1 MYSFFQALQG
11 HLSLLHAYYGN
22 ETDIMQTGKTVSQW
36 RDQLKKMLSNTNMF
50 NHTPPNKY
58 SGYVYD
64 AVWLYALAL
73 DKLDKEYPA
82 YIQDIHSQRSNDKFV
97 EIIRKTDFNGTSGRI
112 NFDHG
117 HGNSRLSNIKVSC
130 HLSPFP
136 QKLFFTSF
144 LHFRLYNGMKIP
156 VTSLANTN
164 PITPTIAVKAMA
176 N

>member
-1 MYSFFQALQG
+1 MYYLLKVNFEYIRNCYYVMCIHFFPQALQG

-22 ETDIMQTGKTVSQW
+22 DNDIMQTGKTVSEW
-36 RDQLKKMLSNTNMF
+36 RQQLSTKLSMIPRYQDTQ
-50 NHTPPNKY
+50 PNKY

-82 YIQDIHSQRSNDKFV
+82 YIQDIHSQRSVNKFV

-117 HGNSRLSNIKVSC
+117 HGNSRLSNIKVS
-130 HLSPFP
+130 
-136 QKLFFTSF
+136 
-144 LHFRLYNGMKIP
+144 
-156 VTSLANTN
+156 
-164 PITPTIAVKAMA
+164 
-176 N
+176 

>member
-1 MYSFFQALQG
+1 
-11 HLSLLHAYYGN
+11 
-22 ETDIMQTGKTVSQW
+22 MQTGKTVSQW
-36 RDQLKKMLSNTNMF
+36 QDQLKNMLSNTNRF

-82 YIQDIHSQRSNDKFV
+82 YIQDIHSQRSNDKFM

-130 HLSPFP
+130 HLSRFP
-136 QKLFFTSF
+136 KKLGQYF
-144 LHFRLYNGMKIP
+144 
-156 VTSLANTN
+156 
-164 PITPTIAVKAMA
+164 
-176 N
+176 